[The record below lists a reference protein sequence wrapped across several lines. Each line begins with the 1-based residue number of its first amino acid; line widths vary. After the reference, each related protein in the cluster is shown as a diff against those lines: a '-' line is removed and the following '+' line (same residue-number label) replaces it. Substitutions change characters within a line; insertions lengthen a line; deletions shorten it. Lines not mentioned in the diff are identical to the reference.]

1 MQRLGVQRDVKI
13 LGQRDEILRCD
24 RLPLMRNDGKHLD
37 QNLGRLL
44 DRVHQ
49 AERFIK
55 IGS

>member
-1 MQRLGVQRDVKI
+1 MQRLGIQRDVKI

-24 RLPLMRNDGKHLD
+24 RLPLMRSDGKHLD

>member
-13 LGQRDEILRCD
+13 LGQRDEIRRCD
-24 RLPLMRNDGKHLD
+24 RLLLMRSNGKHLD
-37 QNLGRLL
+37 QNLGGLL

-49 AERFIK
+49 AKRFIK